1 MVNAGK
7 GKNYGIDV
15 TLERYLQKGS
25 YYLLTGSVFKS
36 EYMGGDK
43 IWRSTRYDR
52 GFSFNG
58 VWGKEWLAGRSKNN
72 RFGLNLKL
80 TCQGGEHYTP
90 IDEALSETSHEIKL
104 DDSKAFSKQYDPFI
118 SGDLTVSYR
127 VNRKKLSHE
136 IALKGLNIGL
146 YIGESGYFYNE
157 STSAIEKG
165 NVMGTLWDI
174 CYKIHF

>member
-1 MVNAGK
+1 QAFTFSEGK
-7 GKNYGIDV
+7 GIFIPFQGLSQSHV
-15 TLERYLQKGS
+15 LWAWFFT
-25 YYLLTGSVFKS
+25 
-36 EYMGGDK
+36 
-43 IWRSTRYDR
+43 
-52 GFSFNG
+52 FNG

-72 RFGLNLKL
+72 RFGLNLRL
-80 TCQGGEHYTP
+80 TCQGGERYTP
-90 IDEALSETSHEIKL
+90 IDEILSEISHEIKL

-127 VNRKKLSHE
+127 INRRKVSHE

-146 YIGESGYFYNE
+146 YTGESGYFYNE

-165 NVMGTLWDI
+165 NVMGALWDI